1 MHIKGRPLRCSCH
14 TTHLVYH
21 PVYKNPTILPSE
33 AHTMPPLAPEFL
45 ESSPL
50 SHHKYELPARNK
62 LLPPFSG
69 DIPSLLTNIED
80 LMFAMCY
87 RVEDYI
93 NLTNEHHLHH
103 GYGIAPDP
111 AVWAF
116 FHEVLELLP
125 RTLDYHDIED
135 ARLAI
140 YEALHNTERAK
151 PLRATEQVNPG
162 ADPEPALTVATG
174 AAIGFKWVAE
184 GNPAVPAG
192 ETFTLT
198 QNALAGTDL
207 TEYVIEFVPDEPS
220 PTEEAPGGVDV
231 VDEDNGKKK
240 DEDDEQEEEEE
251 EEEEQAPKPKPKAKA
266 KVKAGAKG
274 GKKGKKVAAPK
285 KKTVATTAPAK
296 EAAAKKAART
306 SSRLAAKDG
315 GDTLLALPAPTSAAS
330 SEGTNDAPAPAPAPR
345 GWPIVSTKTR
355 ILRRQDS
362 PPPDLDAAPTPAPT
376 PAPRGWPILS
386 TKTRILRRQDSPP
399 PDLDAAPTPAPTPAP
414 RGWPIL
420 STKTRILRRQDSPP
434 PDLDAS
440 PTPGGSGRI
449 EDAPTRVLP
458 HGRKRSRSEKEAEPN
473 EREEKRARMGNPILD
488 TPTKILQ
495 RPEGPMTEKQA
506 RSEARSAARRAKSG
520 HPDLVLG
527 GYTFRYTAK

>member
-1 MHIKGRPLRCSCH
+1 
-14 TTHLVYH
+14 
-21 PVYKNPTILPSE
+21 
-33 AHTMPPLAPEFL
+33 MPPLAPEFL

-62 LLPPFSG
+62 LLPPFPG
-69 DIPSLLTNIED
+69 NIPSLLTNIED
-80 LMFAMCY
+80 LMFALCY

-93 NLTNEHHLHH
+93 NLTNEDHLHYGH
-103 GYGIAPDP
+103 GIAPDP

-151 PLRATEQVNPG
+151 ALRATEQVNPG
-162 ADPEPALTVATG
+162 ADPEPALTAATG

-198 QNALAGTDL
+198 QNAFAGTDL
-207 TEYVIEFVPDEPS
+207 TEYVIEFVPDEPA
-220 PTEEAPGGVDV
+220 PTEAAPGGVDV
-231 VDEDNGKKK
+231 VEEDNGKKE
-240 DEDDEQEEEEE
+240 DDDDEQEEEEE
-251 EEEEQAPKPKPKAKA
+251 EEEEAPKPKPKAKA
-266 KVKAGAKG
+266 KAKAGAKG
-274 GKKGKKVAAPK
+274 GKKGKKAAAPK
-285 KKTVATTAPAK
+285 KKTAATTAPAK

-306 SSRLAAKDG
+306 ILAPDVTSSRLAAKDG
-315 GDTLLALPAPTSAAS
+315 GDTLPALPAPTSVAS
-330 SEGTNDAPAPAPAPR
+330 SEGTNDAPAPAPA
-345 GWPIVSTKTR
+345 
-355 ILRRQDS
+355 
-362 PPPDLDAAPTPAPT
+362 

-399 PDLDAAPTPAPTPAP
+399 PDLDAAPTPAPAP
-414 RGWPIL
+414 RGWPIV
-420 STKTRILRRQDSPP
+420 STKTRTLRRQGSPPP
-434 PDLDAS
+434 PDLDAA
-440 PTPGGSGRI
+440 PTSGGSGRI

-458 HGRKRSRSEKEAEPN
+458 QGRKRSRSEAEADVN
-473 EREEKRARMGNPILD
+473 EREEKKARMGNPILD
-488 TPTKILQ
+488 LPTKILQ